1 MSLIFMYKMLVDND
15 KKKEIDVKR
24 TSYGKAD
31 IQIRKTI

>member
-1 MSLIFMYKMLVDND
+1 MLVDND

-24 TSYGKAD
+24 TRHGKTD